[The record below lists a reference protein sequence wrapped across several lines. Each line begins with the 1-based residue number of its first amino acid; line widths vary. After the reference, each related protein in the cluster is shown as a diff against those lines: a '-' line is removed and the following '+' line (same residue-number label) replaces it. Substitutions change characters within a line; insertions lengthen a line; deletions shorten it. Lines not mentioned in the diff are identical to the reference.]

1 MQLNKKGLKIIGV
14 LLLLCSFLCGCTAT
28 DIPSE
33 STGNV
38 TDTSVSSIIPETS
51 VIPEDV
57 SNEVQSGSETVVLPI
72 EDTEPNGSEE
82 LKDVV
87 IKFIDVGQ
95 ADSCLIVT
103 PNDDIILI
111 DAGEEKDASAILNV
125 LKGYSFEDIDLMVLT
140 HPHAD
145 HIGGAAAIMETY
157 NVEEVLMPN
166 CVSTSKTFENV
177 LDVIETEEVTLNTAY
192 IGQMY
197 NIDDVKIQVLGTD
210 SVPDDANNSSII
222 LKVTYGTVDM
232 LMMGDAEVDADEV
245 VLQSNFD
252 LRSEVL
258 KLGHHGSDTS
268 TSQELLDA
276 VSPTMGIISVGEDNS
291 YGHPSDSILK
301 RLFDNGIQYYRTD
314 EMGTITLEVDGTN
327 IVYSF
332 DDNSNVQNKRSGLST
347 SDYIVTPNIAS
358 VQLEDEKVVL
368 ESIENNS

>member
-28 DIPSE
+28 DTPSE

-125 LKGYSFEDIDLMVLT
+125 LKEYSFEDIDLMVLT

-166 CVSTSKTFENV
+166 CVSTSKTFSNV

-197 NIDDVKIQVLGTD
+197 NIDDVNIQVLGTD

-232 LMMGDAEVDADEV
+232 LMMGDAEVDAEEV

-258 KLGHHGSDTS
+258 KLGHHGSDTA

-276 VSPTMGIISVGEDNS
+276 VSPTMGIISVGEGNS

-347 SDYIVTPNIAS
+347 YDYIVTPNIAS

>member
-1 MQLNKKGLKIIGV
+1 MGH
-14 LLLLCSFLCGCTAT
+14 F
-28 DIPSE
+28 P
-33 STGNV
+33 
-38 TDTSVSSIIPETS
+38 
-51 VIPEDV
+51 
-57 SNEVQSGSETVVLPI
+57 
-72 EDTEPNGSEE
+72 
-82 LKDVV
+82 
-87 IKFIDVGQ
+87 F
-95 ADSCLIVT
+95 
-103 PNDDIILI
+103 
-111 DAGEEKDASAILNV
+111 
-125 LKGYSFEDIDLMVLT
+125 
-140 HPHAD
+140 
-145 HIGGAAAIMETY
+145 
-157 NVEEVLMPN
+157 
-166 CVSTSKTFENV
+166 
-177 LDVIETEEVTLNTAY
+177 
-192 IGQMY
+192 
-197 NIDDVKIQVLGTD
+197 
-210 SVPDDANNSSII
+210 NNSSII

-232 LMMGDAEVDADEV
+232 LMMGDAEVDAEEV

>member
-28 DIPSE
+28 ETPSE

-72 EDTEPNGSEE
+72 EDIESNGSEE

-125 LKGYSFEDIDLMVLT
+125 LKEYSFEDIDLMVLT

-166 CVSTSKTFENV
+166 CVSTSKTFSNV

-197 NIDDVKIQVLGTD
+197 NIDDVNIQVLGTD

-232 LMMGDAEVDADEV
+232 LMMGDAEVDAEEV

-276 VSPTMGIISVGEDNS
+276 VSPTIGIISVGEDNS

-314 EMGTITLEVDGTN
+314 EMGTIMLEVDGTN

-332 DDNSNVQNKRSGLST
+332 DENSNVQNKRSGLST